1 VAPVVSVT
9 LAHENQLMSNNTVE
23 TTEKKNPARSSRV
36 SVFVKLGLTAVALYF
51 VGNQIQENWSE
62 VTEFEWALDPFR
74 IGVSL
79 ILHLVTFALFSQVWR
94 WLIGAYGHK
103 VSLGQSFRIAYLAN
117 LGRYVPGKIWTA
129 LGMVYLAKQ
138 EGISERESLSSWI
151 VAQFYAI
158 TSSFA
163 LCALI
168 ALARPS
174 ILADVTQI
182 VSQSVISAALIVVV
196 VLTIALLSTPMLV
209 ERFVNFGLSVLR
221 RAPIS
226 LTISR
231 SLSMRLFFGYLI
243 CWASYGYAFWWFTT
257 GISASADIPVLV
269 GIGAFVIAY
278 QVGYLALFAPG
289 GIGVR
294 ELALTV
300 VLSPFIGDAAVAVA
314 VAARLWNTSA
324 EILATIIAFKIK
336 SSK

>member
-1 VAPVVSVT
+1 
-9 LAHENQLMSNNTVE
+9 MSE
-23 TTEKKNPARSSRV
+23 SKIDIDSSHKKKSGWFSGL
-36 SVFVKLGLTAVALYF
+36 VKLGLTAVALYF
-51 VGNQIQENWSE
+51 VVSRIQANWAE

-79 ILHLVTFALFSQVWR
+79 VLHLVTFALFSQVWR
-94 WLIGAYGHK
+94 WLIGAYGHD
-103 VSLGQSFRIAYLAN
+103 VSLARSFRIAYLAN

-168 ALARPS
+168 AAFRPS
-174 ILADVTQI
+174 ILSDVTEI
-182 VSQSVISAALIVVV
+182 ISKDVISGALIVVV
-196 VLTIALLSTPMLV
+196 IVTVALLSAPGIV
-209 ERFVNFGLSVLR
+209 ERLVNFGLRLLKRELIVLK
-221 RAPIS
+221 
-226 LTISR
+226 ISR
-231 SLSMRLFFGYLI
+231 ALSLRLLFGYLI
-243 CWASYGYAFWWFTT
+243 CWAMYGYAFWWFTT

-269 GIGAFVIAY
+269 GVGAFVIAY
-278 QVGYLALFAPG
+278 QIGYLALFAPG

-294 ELALTV
+294 ELALAA
-300 VLSPFIGDAAVAVA
+300 VLGPFIGEAAVAVA

-324 EILATIIAFKIK
+324 EVLATVIAYRIK
-336 SSK
+336 SGK